1 MRQLATLPDGDQAT
15 MLGDYLRT
23 LKIETQVMPDE
34 GGWAVWVCDEDK
46 LVKAREELGAFLQ
59 NPADPRYA
67 GAAKAAKELRQQEE
81 KEEREF
87 EKRQIDLASRWSDPV
102 GEGRPYL
109 TLILVLACMGV
120 SLAAGTAFVMG
131 KLPDGALDNR
141 VLEGVLIQSLT
152 PEQILD
158 PGLHEVARGQVW
170 RLVTPIFLHFG
181 PLHLLF
187 NILMLRDL
195 GSAVEIRRGS
205 IRFLWL
211 VLFLAVASN
220 LGQYYFGS
228 IFKPEDQPVLKYN
241 PLFGGMSG
249 VLYGLFGYVWMK
261 SKLAPEMGLYM
272 HPNTAF
278 YMIAWFVFC
287 MSPAMGHV
295 ANVAHGVG
303 LVLGVVIGAV
313 PPLLKKMGQ

>member
-1 MRQLATLPDGDQAT
+1 MRQLATLLDGDRAT
-15 MLGDYLRT
+15 MFGDYLRT
-23 LKIETQVMPDE
+23 LKIESQVLPDE

-46 LVKAREELGAFLQ
+46 LAQAREELGTFLQ
-59 NPADPRYA
+59 NPTDPRYA
-67 GAAKAAKELRQQEE
+67 GAAKAAKELRQREE
-81 KEEREF
+81 REEREF
-87 EKRQIDLASRWSDPV
+87 EKRQIDLASQWPGQV

-109 TLILVLACMGV
+109 TLILVMGSLGV
-120 SLAAGTAFVMG
+120 SLAAGTAFLMG
-131 KLPDGALDNR
+131 KLSAEARGNP
-141 VLEGVLIQSLT
+141 VLQAVLIQSLT

-158 PGLHEVARGQVW
+158 PGLHEVARGQIW

-187 NILMLRDL
+187 NMLMLRDL

-205 IRFLWL
+205 VRYLCL
-211 VLFLAVASN
+211 VLVLAAASN

-228 IFKPEDQPVLKYN
+228 IFKPEEQKVLKLN

-272 HPNTAF
+272 HSNTAF
-278 YMIAWFVFC
+278 YMIAWFFFC
-287 MSPAMGHV
+287 MTPALGNV
-295 ANVAHGVG
+295 ANMAHAVG

-313 PPLLKKMGQ
+313 PPLLKKMG